1 MLRVF
6 FRFHIKSSLVHSV
19 QRCCLVFGVV
29 QVLHGLLLVRDEV
42 DAAES
47 ETAFQLLLHLLEVD
61 ELAWLLVP
69 EELLLLL
76 PVIVD
81 G

>member
-1 MLRVF
+1 M
-6 FRFHIKSSLVHSV
+6 
-19 QRCCLVFGVV
+19 
-29 QVLHGLLLVRDEV
+29 LHGLLLVRDEV